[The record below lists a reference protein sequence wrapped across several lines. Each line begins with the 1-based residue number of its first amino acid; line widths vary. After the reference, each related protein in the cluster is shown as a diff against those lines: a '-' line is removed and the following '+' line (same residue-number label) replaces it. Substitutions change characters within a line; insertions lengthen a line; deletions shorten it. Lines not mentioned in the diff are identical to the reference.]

1 MTFGEYEDRAR
12 LAGNY
17 PTEGIGMSYSA
28 LALAGEAGELAN
40 IVKKAWWA
48 AGKATGVEGTIGE
61 LALDG
66 ETARRVVDEAGD
78 VLWYLSAVC
87 GACGVTLEEAA
98 RANIA
103 KLQDRYGPPAAQAS
117 ATRKQP

>member
-1 MTFGEYEDRAR
+1 MHQERTDMTFGEYEDRAR

-17 PTEGIGMSYSA
+17 PAEGIGVTYSA

-48 AGKATGVEGTIGE
+48 AGKATGDETAIGE
-61 LALDG
+61 LVLDD
-66 ETARRVVDEAGD
+66 EATQRVVDEAGD

-87 GACGVTLEEAA
+87 KACGVSLEDAA
-98 RANIA
+98 RQNIA
-103 KLQDRYGPPAAQAS
+103 KLQDRYGTADA
-117 ATRKQP
+117 

>member
-17 PTEGIGMSYSA
+17 PAEGIGVTYSA

-40 IVKKAWWA
+40 IVKKAWWVS
-48 AGKATGVEGTIGE
+48 GKATGDELTIGG
-61 LALDG
+61 LGLDD
-66 ETARRVVDEAGD
+66 ETARRVVDDAGD

-87 GACGVTLEEAA
+87 GACGVSLEDAA
-98 RANIA
+98 RQNIA
-103 KLQDRYGPPAAQAS
+103 KLQDRYGTTGGKPAS
-117 ATRKQP
+117 TRE

>member
-17 PTEGIGMSYSA
+17 PAEGIGVTYSA

-48 AGKATGVEGTIGE
+48 AGKATGDETAIGE
-61 LALDG
+61 LVLDD
-66 ETARRVVDEAGD
+66 EATQRVVDEAGD
-78 VLWYLSAVC
+78 VLWDLSAVC
-87 GACGVTLEEAA
+87 KACGVSLEDAA
-98 RANIA
+98 RQNIA
-103 KLQDRYGPPAAQAS
+103 KLHDRYG
-117 ATRKQP
+117 ATDA